1 MSAADVVAGLGRPLR
16 VAVIGAGPSGF
27 YATEHLMKSDVPV
40 EVDLIDRL
48 ATPYGLVRGG
58 VAPDHQKIKSVTK
71 AYERIATSP
80 GVRFY
85 GLVEFGT
92 HVTLDDLRRHYDVV
106 LFTVGAPHDRRMG
119 IDGED
124 LTGSISATDFVAW
137 YNGHP
142 DYRDLNV
149 DLSVESAVVIGA
161 GNVAIDVARILVT
174 DPDVLAATDIADH
187 ALEALRASR
196 IRHVTMLARRGPAQ
210 AAFTPK
216 ELRELGELDGV
227 TFVVDPAVLDHG
239 VNDDDLDQDARRNL
253 DALAPLVGRTPAE
266 GDRVLEFRFLVSP
279 TALSGDDAVE
289 AVEIVENELV
299 HDGTTMRPRAT
310 DRTDTLPAGLVLR
323 AVGYR
328 GAPLDGVAF
337 DDRAGVVPHDG
348 GRILDAP
355 DGAPVVGLYTAGG
368 SSGARRELSAPTR
381 PARPRPSVPCWR
393 ISPRGGS
400 RRPRSRPP
408 SRPTPSCVVAWSA
421 RSAGRTGRGST
432 RPRSPTVRRRD
443 VRDASSST
451 FRPCSPSSTRRRTLT
466 GGRGRPARSAPP
478 PVWV

>member
-124 LTGSISATDFVAW
+124 LAGSISATDFVAW

-174 DPDVLAATDIADH
+174 DPDVLATTDIADH
-187 ALEALRASR
+187 ALESLRASR

-355 DGAPVVGLYTAGG
+355 DGAPVVGLYTAGWIKRG
-368 SSGARRELSAPTR
+368 PQGVIGTNKACAAETVRALLEDLTEGRIAPAPEPSAESADALVRSRVERPVSWEDWTR
-381 PARPRPSVPCWR
+381 INAAEIAHGEAEGRPRRKFVDVPSMLAVLDE
-393 ISPRGGS
+393 
-400 RRPRSRPP
+400 
-408 SRPTPSCVVAWSA
+408 A
-421 RSAGRTGRGST
+421 
-432 RPRSPTVRRRD
+432 
-443 VRDASSST
+443 
-451 FRPCSPSSTRRRTLT
+451 
-466 GGRGRPARSAPP
+466 
-478 PVWV
+478 